1 MQFQELTAQSVETL
15 RAQLAEQRNRL
26 QQLRFQV
33 ADGTHKKVSEL
44 GVVRRQIAQLL
55 TALSQARNQRTPSV
69 GSAATPA
76 VPAKV

>member
-1 MQFQELTAQSVETL
+1 MQFPELAAQSVETL

-55 TALSQARNQRTPSV
+55 TALRQARNPRPPSQPPL
-69 GSAATPA
+69 APPA
-76 VPAKV
+76 VPAKI